1 METQFTDQNFNSEVI
16 NISNEKPVL
25 VDFFASWCG
34 PCKMQASIIKEIS
47 QEIGEKA
54 VVGKINVEESQETAQ
69 KYNVMGVP
77 TILLFK
83 NGEVKETLIGMQPK
97 EILIELINKY
107 L

>member
-47 QEIGEKA
+47 KEIGEKA